1 MVSHRQCGTV
11 ADGDRERIIDRSR
24 MREYTSVRSHV
35 GRSSGVEV
43 PLRGL
48 WCGRRGVGRI
58 QHGEEGL
65 VISGIHGRR
74 RGEAGRRG
82 WADEVSLMR

>member
-43 PLRGL
+43 PLRRMG
-48 WCGRRGVGRI
+48 CGRRGVGRV
-58 QHGEEGL
+58 QRGEQRL
-65 VISGIHGRR
+65 MILGIH
-74 RGEAGRRG
+74 
-82 WADEVSLMR
+82 WPW